1 MKVIRDKIEGDIVIK
16 EDTQVHGM
24 IVGVTTVSENTLLQL
39 HGMIIGDLVLNEDSK
54 VLLKGMVNGDV
65 INKGGHLEIFGMV
78 NGKVVRKKGKT
89 TIDSQAKVRDGL
101 S

>member
-16 EDTQVHGM
+16 EDTNLYGM
-24 IVGVTTVSENTLLQL
+24 IVGLTIVSENTLLQL
-39 HGMIIGDLVLNEDSK
+39 NGMIIGDLVLKEDSK
-54 VLLKGMVNGDV
+54 VFLNGMVNGDIV
-65 INKGGHLEIFGMV
+65 NKGGHLEIFGMV

-89 TIDSQAKVRDGL
+89 TIDSQAIVRDRV

>member
-16 EDTQVHGM
+16 EDTQVNGV

-39 HGMIIGDLVLNEDSK
+39 NGVIVGDLILKEDSK
-54 VLLKGMVNGDV
+54 VFLNGIVNGDV
-65 INKGGHLEIFGMV
+65 VNKGGYLEIFGIV
-78 NGKVVRKKGKT
+78 NGKVVRKKGKI

-101 S
+101 F